1 MKRIYAVRFTTEV
14 KPEQIRVAFVLAK
27 DESAARRL
35 AYPAIKAQ
43 NYKTIIIHGVEP
55 SSMNIFIEPKA
66 TIMGFD

>member
-1 MKRIYAVRFTTEV
+1 MNKIYVVRFTTEV
-14 KPEQIRVAFVLAK
+14 EPERMRTAFVLAK
-27 DESAARRL
+27 DESMARRL

-55 SSMNIFIEPKA
+55 SSMNIFIEPQA